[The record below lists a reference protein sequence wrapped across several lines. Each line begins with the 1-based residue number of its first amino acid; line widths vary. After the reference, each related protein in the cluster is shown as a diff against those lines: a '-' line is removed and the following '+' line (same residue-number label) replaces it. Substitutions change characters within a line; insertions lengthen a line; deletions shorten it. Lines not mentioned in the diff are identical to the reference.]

1 MSASSERLKAGVNEL
16 TNQHALPSMLL
27 TLWLSITNSILPLE
41 IEWCGVG
48 MVVWS
53 EVQIV
58 YISGVTSHRQ
68 PWQCRGAQGPKM
80 VKAAQSPELCIETVI
95 RLCTAIS
102 QNHHPCLLTLPFVA
116 NVCRRGD
123 YSYATGL
130 HMVQLMPLHP
140 KTPSSLASLNSRTVL
155 PFWYWLTKLS
165 SKESVKLV
173 LLNCCSY
180 WQRSAAQT
188 WRASCWCRL
197 C

>member
-1 MSASSERLKAGVNEL
+1 MVLA
-16 TNQHALPSMLL
+16 
-27 TLWLSITNSILPLE
+27 WLSGAKCRLF
-41 IEWCGVG
+41 
-48 MVVWS
+48 
-53 EVQIV
+53 
-58 YISGVTSHRQ
+58 TSVALLAIGS
-68 PWQCRGAQGPKM
+68 PGNAGGPGSQNGKGGS
-80 VKAAQSPELCIETVI
+80 KSPELCIETVI
-95 RLCTAIS
+95 RLCTGIS
-102 QNHHPCLLTLPFVA
+102 QNHHPCLFTLPFVA

-130 HMVQLMPLHP
+130 HMVQLMLLHP

-155 PFWYWLTKLS
+155 PFWYWLTKSS